1 MTAFICHSFF
11 ISSSLKIMAELKLE
25 IVTPE
30 RRVFDE
36 TVDSV
41 TVPTATGEVG
51 ILPNHAPLISS
62 LKSGILSYSNK
73 GASEKMVVS
82 GGFVEVS
89 TNKVSVLT
97 DVAEK
102 ADEIDVEAAKAERD
116 AAQKVL
122 SGSFSGTEEE
132 FETENARLER
142 AQARLS
148 LAAGR

>member
-1 MTAFICHSFF
+1 MI
-11 ISSSLKIMAELKLE
+11 KLE

-30 RRVFDE
+30 KKVFDE

-73 GASEKMVVS
+73 GASEKLVVS

-89 TNKVSVLT
+89 TNTVSVLT
-97 DVAEK
+97 DVAER
-102 ADEIDVEAAKAERD
+102 ADEIDVEAARAERD
-116 AAQKVL
+116 EAQKVL
-122 SGSFSGTEEE
+122 SAAFSGTEEE
-132 FETENARLER
+132 FEAEKERLER
-142 AQARLS
+142 AQARLL
-148 LAAGR
+148 LAAGGR

>member
-1 MTAFICHSFF
+1 M
-11 ISSSLKIMAELKLE
+11 LNLE

-62 LKSGILSYSNK
+62 LKSGILSFANK

-97 DVAEK
+97 DIAEK
-102 ADEIDVEAAKAERD
+102 ADEIDVEAAKVERE

-122 SGSFSGTEEE
+122 SGAFSGTEEE
-132 FETENARLER
+132 FEAEKERLER
-142 AQARLS
+142 AQARIS

>member
-1 MTAFICHSFF
+1 MI
-11 ISSSLKIMAELKLE
+11 KLE

-30 RRVFDE
+30 KKVFDE

-62 LKSGILSYSNK
+62 LKSGILAVANK
-73 GASEKMVVS
+73 GASEQMGVS

-89 TNKVSVLT
+89 DNKVSILT

-102 ADEIDVEAAKAERD
+102 ADEINVEAARAERE

-122 SGSFSGTEEE
+122 SGTFSGTEEE
-132 FETENARLER
+132 FAAENERLER

-148 LAAGR
+148 LAAGK

>member
-1 MTAFICHSFF
+1 MI
-11 ISSSLKIMAELKLE
+11 KLE

-30 RRVFDE
+30 KKVFDE

-51 ILPNHAPLISS
+51 ILPNHSPLISS
-62 LKSGILSYSNK
+62 LKSGILSFANK
-73 GASEKMVVS
+73 GTSEKMVVS

-97 DVAEK
+97 DIAEK
-102 ADEIDVEAAKAERD
+102 ADEIDVEAAKAERE

-122 SGSFSGTEEE
+122 SGTFSGTEEE
-132 FETENARLER
+132 FEAEKERLER
-142 AQARLS
+142 AQARIS

>member
-1 MTAFICHSFF
+1 MI
-11 ISSSLKIMAELKLE
+11 KLE

-62 LKSGILSYSNK
+62 LKSGILSFANK

-89 TNKVSVLT
+89 TSKVSVLT
-97 DVAEK
+97 DIAEK
-102 ADEIDVEAAKAERD
+102 ADEIDVEAARAERE

-122 SGSFSGTEEE
+122 SGAFSGTEEE
-132 FETENARLER
+132 FEAEKERLER
-142 AQARLS
+142 AQARIS

>member
-1 MTAFICHSFF
+1 LEDFSLTVHRSPFIVKEM
-11 ISSSLKIMAELKLE
+11 IKLE

-62 LKSGILSYSNK
+62 LKPGILSYSNK
-73 GASEKMVVS
+73 GVSEKMVVS

-89 TNKVSVLT
+89 TNTVSVLT
-97 DVAEK
+97 DVAER
-102 ADEIDVEAAKAERD
+102 AQEIDVEAARSERD
-116 AAQKVL
+116 EAQRVLGAA
-122 SGSFSGTEEE
+122 FSGTEEE
-132 FETENARLER
+132 FEAEKERLER
-142 AQARLS
+142 AQARLQ
-148 LAAGR
+148 LAGR

>member
-1 MTAFICHSFF
+1 MI
-11 ISSSLKIMAELKLE
+11 KLE

-30 RRVFDE
+30 KKVFDE

-62 LKSGILSYSNK
+62 LKSGILAYSNK

-89 TNKVSVLT
+89 ANKVSVLT
-97 DVAEK
+97 DVAER
-102 ADEIDVEAAKAERD
+102 AGEIDVEAARVERD
-116 AAQKVL
+116 DAQKVL
-122 SGSFSGTEEE
+122 GAAFSGTEEE
-132 FETENARLER
+132 FEAEKERLER

>member
-1 MTAFICHSFF
+1 MI
-11 ISSSLKIMAELKLE
+11 KLE

-30 RRVFDE
+30 RKIFDE

-62 LKSGILSYSNK
+62 LKSGILSFANK

-82 GGFVEVS
+82 GGFVEIS

-102 ADEIDVEAAKAERD
+102 VDEIDVEAAKAERD
-116 AAQKVL
+116 AAEKVL
-122 SGSFSGTEEE
+122 SGTWSGTEEE
-132 FETENARLER
+132 FEAEKERLER